1 VIMGE
6 MQCYELGHVNYGRLC
21 SGNRAIS

>member
-1 VIMGE
+1 VILGE